1 MLAPGEV
8 VGGGVANVEKDGGI
22 QARGLDQIGRAEVS
36 GFRGLGRGGQALQA
50 QDRAHNR
57 ETARGGLAR
66 CLHCRDILHPFTAR
80 MIIIHAMNDLV
91 YLADGVLATSAGDL
105 TQFRGQVNAVR
116 WGS

>member
-1 MLAPGEV
+1 LLAPGEV

-80 MIIIHAMNDLV
+80 MIIIHAMNDLGWHPGHAMV
-91 YLADGVLATSAGDL
+91 AGDL
-105 TQFRGQVNAVR
+105 TSFRGQVNAVR
-116 WGS
+116 